1 MVFFGRKLK
10 GQRGEQLATA
20 WLAATELTATRAAFL
35 LIGDL
40 EQTARM
46 VAAEPPAASTLPAT
60 HRLKELI
67 WFSVTEDC
75 FAARKHLGLMT

>member
-1 MVFFGRKLK
+1 MVFFAKKLV
-10 GQRGEQLATA
+10 GQRGDQLAAA

-35 LIGDL
+35 LMGDL

-46 VAAEPPAASTLPAT
+46 VAAEPPAVSTLPAT

-67 WFSVTEDC
+67 WFSVTEEC
-75 FAARKHLGLMT
+75 FSAKKHLGLMP